1 MYLSDLYSESLQ
13 ESQGKQCSILIR
25 HQQCICWKVI
35 YIYVE
40 IERARLR
47 KIKEDQG
54 LIAEAADL
62 MQEQVA
68 VSIFFS
74 KFPQKVETFGAMAK
88 TEKIAF
94 IIVLLI
100 RVGES
105 TIEGRKGVPRP
116 MELRIS

>member
-1 MYLSDLYSESLQ
+1 MLFVFFI
-13 ESQGKQCSILIR
+13 IL
-25 HQQCICWKVI
+25 WKFCAFFVVIYIYI

-116 MELRIS
+116 MELRISW